1 MGLLYGINSIYML
14 LLKLGFPEFSIEF
27 GKFSDEEQL
36 AEKGDWSLINNTM
49 NDAAQRLKNGG
60 ADFIVIASNTM
71 NSLADEI
78 QENVQI
84 PVSTLS
90 MQPVKK

>member
-1 MGLLYGINSIYML
+1 M
-14 LLKLGFPEFSIEF
+14 
-27 GKFSDEEQL
+27 

-49 NDAAQRLKNGG
+49 NDAEQRLKNGG

-90 MQPVKK
+90 MQPVKKWITAE

>member
-1 MGLLYGINSIYML
+1 
-14 LLKLGFPEFSIEF
+14 
-27 GKFSDEEQL
+27 
-36 AEKGDWSLINNTM
+36 M
-49 NDAAQRLKNGG
+49 NDAEQRLKNGG